1 MYKDIS
7 LMITK
12 GEGWSYIGPEFLHN
26 TEVKLALIYIRLL
39 QVLNIY
45 CSSQNNH

>member
-1 MYKDIS
+1 MYKDMFDDNI
-7 LMITK
+7 K
-12 GEGWSYIGPEFLHN
+12 GEVWSCIGSEFLHN